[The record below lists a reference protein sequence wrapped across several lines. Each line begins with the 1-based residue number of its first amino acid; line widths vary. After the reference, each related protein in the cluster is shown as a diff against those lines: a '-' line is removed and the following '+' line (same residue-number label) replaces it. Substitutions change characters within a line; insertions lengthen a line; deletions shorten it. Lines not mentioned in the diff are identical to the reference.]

1 MTIRYLLIIIVMGW
15 AVAAEAKLT
24 LVATSPSMGALA
36 REIGADDVS
45 LEVLAPPDRD
55 IHTLQAK
62 PTMIRSLRSADMVL
76 AVGADLEVGWLPVA
90 ISSAANP
97 RILPGRD
104 GYFEAAAQVDLLEAG
119 GPADRALGD
128 VHPVGNPHVNLDPW
142 RMAQVGQALAVQLG
156 KLDPSNAAGYSA
168 RADSFSAKVA
178 GRLKD
183 WRKAAAGSPGVML
196 YHRDA
201 IYLLDR
207 LGIPLLGDIEP
218 VPGVPPTGSH
228 LKQLRDENSGR
239 KGVIIYP
246 VYKSSQVPEKL
257 AGDLDWEVVKL
268 PLDPPKDAD
277 GDGYLSLID
286 EWVMAIASAKK

>member
-1 MTIRYLLIIIVMGW
+1 MSIRYLLMIILMCW
-15 AVAAEAKLT
+15 TVAAEAKLN

-36 REIGADDVS
+36 REIGADDVN

-62 PTMIRSLRSADMVL
+62 PTMMRSLRSADMVL

-90 ISSAANP
+90 ISGAANP

-104 GYFEAAAQVDLLEAG
+104 GYFEAAAQVDLLDAG

-128 VHPVGNPHVNLDPW
+128 VHPVGNPHVNLDPR

-156 KLDPSNAAGYSA
+156 RLDPPNAASYSA

-178 GRLKD
+178 ERLKG
-183 WRKAAAGSPGVML
+183 WLKAAAGSPGVML

-218 VPGVPPTGSH
+218 VPGVPPTGAH
-228 LKQLRDENSGR
+228 LKRLLDEYSSR

-246 VYKSSQVPEKL
+246 VYKSSRVPEKL
-257 AGDLDWEVVKL
+257 AGDLSWEAIKL
-268 PLDPPKDAD
+268 PLEPPKDAD

>member
-1 MTIRYLLIIIVMGW
+1 MSIRYLLIVFLMSW
-15 AVAAEAKLT
+15 TVAAEAKLN

-36 REIGADDVS
+36 REIGADDVN
-45 LEVLAPPDRD
+45 LKVLAPPDRD

-62 PTMIRSLRSADMVL
+62 PTMMRSLRSADLVL

-90 ISSAANP
+90 ISGAANP

-104 GYFEAAAQVDLLEAG
+104 GYFEAAAQVDLLDVG

-128 VHPVGNPHVNLDPW
+128 VHPVGNPHVNLDPQ
-142 RMAQVGQALAVQLG
+142 RMAQVGRVLAVQLG
-156 KLDPSNAAGYSA
+156 RLDPSNAAGYTA
-168 RADSFSAKVA
+168 RAEAFSAKVA
-178 GRLKD
+178 ERLKE
-183 WRKAAAGSPGVML
+183 WRNVAAGAPGVVL

-207 LGIPLLGDIEP
+207 LGVPLLGEIEP
-218 VPGVPPTGSH
+218 VPGVPPTASH
-228 LKQLRDENSGR
+228 LKQLHDEYSGR
-239 KGVIIYP
+239 EGIIIYP
-246 VYKSSQVPEKL
+246 VFKSSQAPEKL
-257 AGDLDWEVVKL
+257 AGDLDWEAVKL

-286 EWVMAIASAKK
+286 KWVMVIASAKK